1 MEIIMKEKLLQ
12 EFTKVYGKYPDVK
25 VYFAPGRVNLIGEHI
40 DYSGGH
46 VLPCALT
53 LGTYGAVRKRQDEKL
68 RFYSMNFPAEGIKEY
83 SIGAFNMEDE
93 KDWTN
98 YPRGVMWIFEEMGS
112 KLPCGMDLLIYGDLP
127 GGAGLSSSASLE
139 VLTGFILQDLFGF
152 QVTGEQLA
160 VYGQR
165 AENEF
170 CGVNCGIMDQFAV
183 AMGKRD
189 HGIYLNTSDL
199 SYEYIPVKLP
209 GMKLVIA
216 NSNKKHSLNESKYNE
231 RRKECEKAREELQ
244 AVVGINHLCDLD
256 EKTYDVYQAAI
267 RDEIRQKRAHHA
279 VYENS
284 RTRKAVEALKA
295 NDIQTFGALM
305 NESHRSLSED
315 YEVTGDEMDALV
327 EAAWQ
332 QEGVIGSRMTG
343 GGFGGSTISI
353 VKEDCIDSFIEGVS
367 RSYTEKTGLKADF
380 YFVEI
385 GDGPVLQ

>member
-1 MEIIMKEKLLQ
+1 MKEKLLQ
-12 EFTKVYGKYPDVK
+12 EFQNVYGEHTDVK

-46 VLPCALT
+46 VFPCALT
-53 LGTYGAVRKRQDEKL
+53 LGTYGAVRKRSDEKL
-68 RFYSMNFPAEGIKEY
+68 RFYSLNFPDDGVREFTIGEY
-83 SIGAFNMEDE
+83 KKEDE

-98 YPRGVMWIFEEMGS
+98 YPRGVMWVFAKMGMELS
-112 KLPCGMDLLIYGDLP
+112 CGMDFLIYGDLP

-139 VLTGFILQDLFGF
+139 VLTGFILQDLFDF

-160 VYGQR
+160 VYGQQ

-183 AMGKRD
+183 AMGKKD
-189 HGIYLNTSDL
+189 HGIYLNTADL

-231 RRKECEKAREELQ
+231 RRQECEKAKEELQ
-244 AVVGINHLCDLD
+244 QAIGINNLCDLD
-256 EKTYDVYQAAI
+256 EETYDAYQVMI
-267 RDEIRQKRAHHA
+267 KDETRQKRAHHA
-279 VYENS
+279 VYENG
-284 RTRKAVEALKA
+284 RTRKAAEALRA
-295 NDIQTFGALM
+295 NDIRTFGELM
-305 NESHRSLSED
+305 NESHRSMSED

-327 EAAWQ
+327 EAAWK

-353 VKEDCIDSFIEGVS
+353 VKDEYIDSFIKGTGE
-367 RSYTEKTGLKADF
+367 SYTEQTGLKADF
-380 YFVEI
+380 YIVEI
-385 GDGPVLQ
+385 GNGPVLQ

>member
-1 MEIIMKEKLLQ
+1 MKKKLLQ
-12 EFTKVYGKYPDVK
+12 EFANVYGDHPDVK

-53 LGTYGAVRKRQDEKL
+53 LGTYGVVRKRPDEKL
-68 RFYSMNFPAEGIKEY
+68 RFYSMNFPTDSVKEF
-83 SIGAFNMEDE
+83 SIESFQTEDE
-93 KDWTN
+93 QDWTN
-98 YPRGVMWIFEEMGS
+98 YPRGVMWVFEEMGM

-139 VLTGFILQDLFGF
+139 VLTGFILQELFDF

-183 AMGKRD
+183 AMGKKD
-189 HGIYLNTSDL
+189 HGIYLHTSDL
-199 SYEYIPVKLP
+199 SYEYISVKLP

-231 RRKECEKAREELQ
+231 RRQECEKALEELQ
-244 AVVGINHLCDLD
+244 TAVGINNLCDLD
-256 EKTYDVYQAAI
+256 EETYEVYQAAI
-267 RDEIRQKRAHHA
+267 KDETRRKRAHHA

-284 RTRKAVEALKA
+284 RTRKAAEALKG
-295 NDIQTFGALM
+295 NDIQTFGTLM

-343 GGFGGSTISI
+343 GGFGGSTVSI
-353 VKEDCIDSFIEGVS
+353 VKDEYVDSFIAGTGK
-367 RSYTEKTGLKADF
+367 SYTEQTGLKADF
-380 YFVEI
+380 YIVEI
-385 GDGPVLQ
+385 GNGPMLQ